1 MLGIRHKHAQ
11 APQEYQANLS
21 MKSIKKHSKQKTKQA
36 WQANTHKLGEKTQQ
50 AWQANIY
57 IETKHKHG
65 KQAQTQAWKTITQP
79 WQANTTR
86 LASGDKDD
94 KQTQAWQTNKI
105 IAINYKNKQTLKVNT
120 ASIASNQIRNW
131 KPLA

>member
-1 MLGIRHKHAQ
+1 MA
-11 APQEYQANLS
+11 
-21 MKSIKKHSKQKTKQA
+21 SK
-36 WQANTHKLGEKTQQ
+36 HKLGEKTQ

-65 KQAQTQAWKTITQP
+65 KQAQP

-94 KQTQAWQTNKI
+94 KQTQAWQTNTI
-105 IAINYKNKQTLKVNT
+105 IAIKSPFGCSRIRLIWLDLARFPHQLDSRKIMTVRFIFR
-120 ASIASNQIRNW
+120 ASEI
-131 KPLA
+131 

>member
-1 MLGIRHKHAQ
+1 MA
-11 APQEYQANLS
+11 
-21 MKSIKKHSKQKTKQA
+21 SK
-36 WQANTHKLGEKTQQ
+36 HKLGEKTQ

-65 KQAQTQAWKTITQP
+65 KQAQP

-94 KQTQAWQTNKI
+94 KQTKAWKTNTI
-105 IAINYKNKQTLKVNT
+105 IAINYKNTQTLQVNT
-120 ASIASNQIRNW
+120 AGNQIRN
-131 KPLA
+131 